1 MITCA
6 VCVVGGGPAGTTA
19 ARRLAQHGHDVCLVD
34 RGRFQRRHATQSLP
48 PSILPLL
55 GQLGLRDRI
64 EDAGFRRPDRSLIR
78 WGASGAFAKDASPE
92 CGFLVDRDRFD
103 TVLLDAARD
112 AGVRVLQPATVV
124 RVESSDG
131 GSSACLR
138 DGTRVRARFLVDAAG
153 RSGVLPRGRVLT
165 PLSTMALYAYW
176 DDSAID
182 GGEPRIESGESAWY
196 WGALLRS
203 GVFCATVFVD
213 GRRCRGLTR
222 PAREAFYH
230 DLIRESTLLAPCVR
244 GRLLGPVRAC
254 DASPFVDARPVA
266 DSTIKVGEAAFAV
279 DPLSSQGVQIAMRS
293 ALHAAAVVHTSV
305 HLPDRAALARRF
317 YRERIADAAAHHAT
331 LTCRA
336 YAAAGASEANEF
348 WSARSAEL
356 RGRSA
361 PALRA
366 DTVADAVVL
375 SPLARV
381 QSSPVLDGEVICEGA
396 VIAHPNLDRAVA
408 FLNGVPVAPL
418 VRAASIPRH
427 RDALLIEWMQHA
439 PPPVCRQILG
449 WLWQRGVL
457 EDARQYVARR
467 LQPSVSS

>member
-1 MITCA
+1 APARSPPGLFGRAGTPGGSTGVITCA

-103 TVLLDAARD
+103 TVLLAARRD

-182 GGEPRIESGESAWY
+182 GGEP
-196 WGALLRS
+196 
-203 GVFCATVFVD
+203 
-213 GRRCRGLTR
+213 
-222 PAREAFYH
+222 
-230 DLIRESTLLAPCVR
+230 
-244 GRLLGPVRAC
+244 
-254 DASPFVDARPVA
+254 
-266 DSTIKVGEAAFAV
+266 
-279 DPLSSQGVQIAMRS
+279 
-293 ALHAAAVVHTSV
+293 
-305 HLPDRAALARRF
+305 
-317 YRERIADAAAHHAT
+317 
-331 LTCRA
+331 
-336 YAAAGASEANEF
+336 
-348 WSARSAEL
+348 
-356 RGRSA
+356 
-361 PALRA
+361 
-366 DTVADAVVL
+366 
-375 SPLARV
+375 
-381 QSSPVLDGEVICEGA
+381 
-396 VIAHPNLDRAVA
+396 
-408 FLNGVPVAPL
+408 
-418 VRAASIPRH
+418 
-427 RDALLIEWMQHA
+427 
-439 PPPVCRQILG
+439 
-449 WLWQRGVL
+449 
-457 EDARQYVARR
+457 
-467 LQPSVSS
+467 